1 MVLFRNILAV
11 IVGVIA
17 GGAAVGVIEMLGM
30 AVFPLPADAN
40 PQDAEWLKA
49 NIDKVPLGAMIAVT
63 VAWFAGVLVA
73 STVAGFVAATRKLLL
88 AFIAGDLLL
97 TMTLMMLVTIP
108 HPDWMWPAGI
118 AAVVTAQG
126 MVLVAGFLFAGWRFD
141 R

>member
-1 MVLFRNILAV
+1 MVVVRNILAV
-11 IVGVIA
+11 ILGVIA
-17 GGAAVGVIEMLGM
+17 GGIAVAAIEAAGM
-30 AVFPLPADAN
+30 AMFPLPAKAEPN
-40 PQDAEWLKA
+40 NAEWLKA

-73 STVAGFVAATRKLLL
+73 STVAGLVAATRKLLL
-88 AFIAGDLLL
+88 AFIAGDFLLV
-97 TMTLMMLVTIP
+97 MTLFTLVKIP

-126 MVLVAGFLFAGWRFD
+126 MALVAGFLLGGWRFD